1 MVVFYQQPNYERF
14 QVASDECT
22 ISRKTDSLY
31 RRKLREQSMLHVK
44 RVRVELRIPEG
55 YRCEEGLRSGSRLKF
70 VVERIR
76 KRDMGAAFPHCR
88 ADRTERTDSNSRDP
102 VRQAYTCVLSSY
114 APSSQRYPLRN
125 P

>member
-55 YRCEEGLRSGSRLKF
+55 ISLRGRCVRRLARPKVNGTRIGNHREIHGWNGSAKTGVRHMAERAGSIPVGRDVF
-70 VVERIR
+70 VIIHELAERF
-76 KRDMGAAFPHCR
+76 DCLG
-88 ADRTERTDSNSRDP
+88 
-102 VRQAYTCVLSSY
+102 
-114 APSSQRYPLRN
+114 
-125 P
+125 